1 MGSCYHPAVS
11 DEGAPTDVSTP
22 NLEAGLP
29 WPLTLGGH
37 GPTNNA
43 TGGALEATVWGWG
56 AGGGVDRGGGE
67 GEKQTNR
74 EEGQRKEMERQRTG
88 EQWRGRDHKDPGVR
102 GQRVGQRETRERGEI
117 SLQRPAVG
125 TPLPPKL
132 QGPRQPG
139 RAHHSAARLSRPCS
153 RAAHH
158 TVGWA
163 SSRSSGPHTGR

>member
-1 MGSCYHPAVS
+1 MATHPRRTRPHQQC
-11 DEGAPTDVSTP
+11 DWRGP
-22 NLEAGLP
+22 
-29 WPLTLGGH
+29 GGH
-37 GPTNNA
+37 SLGM
-43 TGGALEATVWGWG
+43 G

-88 EQWRGRDHKDPGVR
+88 EQWRGRDHKDPGEGAEGGIERDQGTGVR
-102 GQRVGQRETRERGEI
+102 FPSSV
-117 SLQRPAVG
+117 LLWAP
-125 TPLPPKL
+125 PFPPKL
-132 QGPRQPG
+132 QGPGQPG